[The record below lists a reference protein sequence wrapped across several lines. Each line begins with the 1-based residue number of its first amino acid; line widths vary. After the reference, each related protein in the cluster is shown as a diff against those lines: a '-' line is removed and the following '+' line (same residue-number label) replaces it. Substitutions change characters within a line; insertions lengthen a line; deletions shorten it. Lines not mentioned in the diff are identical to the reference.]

1 MNYHFETMLKK
12 NKMTLIMSLPA
23 NKPELADAAWE
34 NGADVIKVHINVSH
48 RASKTV
54 FGNFDEEKAGLE
66 KILERS
72 KGPCGIVIGDNIQ
85 AALRDYPKAVTLG
98 FDFISLYVSHAPPE
112 ILYDN
117 KVLKMLALS
126 CNDSLETASVL
137 KTVGADILEASIMKG
152 ETYGQPLSAK
162 ELMQYAYLC
171 AQTDLPVV
179 VPTQRYILPD
189 HVYALQ
195 RCGIR
200 ALMIGAVVTGK
211 EKETI
216 SHAVSSFKQAINRL

>member
-1 MNYHFETMLKK
+1 MNHHFETMLKK

-34 NGADVIKVHINVSH
+34 NGADVIKVHINVNH

-85 AALRDYPKAVTLG
+85 AALRDYPKVVALG

-152 ETYGQPLSAK
+152 ETRCRSHTALYTSRSCLCFTALRYSRFDDRSRGNRKRKRNDFSCRI
-162 ELMQYAYLC
+162 EL
-171 AQTDLPVV
+171 
-179 VPTQRYILPD
+179 
-189 HVYALQ
+189 
-195 RCGIR
+195 
-200 ALMIGAVVTGK
+200 
-211 EKETI
+211 
-216 SHAVSSFKQAINRL
+216 